1 MHFNSANSTYAPGGP
16 EEEEEEEEEDHDEE
30 VKEERTDRIKIRG

>member
-16 EEEEEEEEEDHDEE
+16 EEEEEEEEDHDEE

>member
-16 EEEEEEEEEDHDEE
+16 EEEEEEEDHDEE